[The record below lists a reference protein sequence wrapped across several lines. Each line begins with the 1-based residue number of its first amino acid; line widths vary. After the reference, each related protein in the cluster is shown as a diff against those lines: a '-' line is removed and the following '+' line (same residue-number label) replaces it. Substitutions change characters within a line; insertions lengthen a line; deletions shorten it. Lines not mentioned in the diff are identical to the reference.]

1 MSESN
6 KPSGEQKPQPTPV
19 PPAKPA
25 AQPAAQPAERNLRTG
40 YTFVAD
46 SAENLRKKGK

>member
-6 KPSGEQKPQPTPV
+6 KPSGENKPQSAPQP
-19 PPAKPA
+19 KPA
-25 AQPAAQPAERNLRTG
+25 PQPAERNLRTG

-46 SAENLRKKGK
+46 SAENIRKKGK

>member
-6 KPSGEQKPQPTPV
+6 KPSGENKPQPAPQ
-19 PPAKPA
+19 PKPA
-25 AQPAAQPAERNLRTG
+25 PQPAERNLRTG

-46 SAENLRKKGK
+46 STENIRKKGK